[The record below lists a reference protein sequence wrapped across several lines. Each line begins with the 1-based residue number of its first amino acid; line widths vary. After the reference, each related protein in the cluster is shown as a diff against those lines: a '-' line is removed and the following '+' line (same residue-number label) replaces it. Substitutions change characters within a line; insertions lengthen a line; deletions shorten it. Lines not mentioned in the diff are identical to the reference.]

1 MQLKSAR
8 SRPEDTTGKTTWVD
22 ELVAAVTDFLKPDAE
37 KQVKTE
43 GKPTGSLV
51 LLTTRASEAL
61 DQGELDE
68 AALHLSDALH
78 LAKDATLETL
88 KLYAE
93 TVKRLKQM
101 RAAERASAGFLGDL
115 FSLSQ
120 PTNDG
125 VKLSARAEGPRK
137 VLGRAAPNKA

>member
-1 MQLKSAR
+1 MQLRSAR
-8 SRPEDTTGKTTWVD
+8 GRPETIDSKGSWVD
-22 ELVAAVTDFLKPDAE
+22 ELVAAVTDFLKPSAE
-37 KQVKTE
+37 QAKVE

-51 LLTTRASEAL
+51 LLTKKASEAL

-68 AALHLSDALH
+68 AALHLSEALH
-78 LAKDATLETL
+78 LAKDSNLETL
-88 KLYAE
+88 KQYGE

-101 RAAERASAGFLGDL
+101 RKAEKEGAGFLGDL
-115 FSLSQ
+115 LSLSQ
-120 PTNDG
+120 PTFDG